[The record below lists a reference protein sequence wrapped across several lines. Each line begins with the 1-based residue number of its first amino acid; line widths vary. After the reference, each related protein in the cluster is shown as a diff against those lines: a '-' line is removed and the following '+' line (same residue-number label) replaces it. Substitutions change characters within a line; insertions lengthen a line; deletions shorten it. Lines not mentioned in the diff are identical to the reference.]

1 MHVNTAKLQRLKQM
15 LIFENTC
22 SCIVYDLYTILFLF
36 FVIPVYA
43 TNITYILL
51 LIDCF
56 IFRMNNSCKIRM
68 TNFARVDST
77 SSDMIFSD
85 SKTHARTSNQRTLS
99 WEDLE
104 HVNAFPHV
112 IFVYVTWWLL
122 TFTSNI
128 PYYLNTTLVHILIEW
143 RILKSLW

>member
-1 MHVNTAKLQRLKQM
+1 MLQGLWP
-15 LIFENTC
+15 
-22 SCIVYDLYTILFLF
+22 STIIFLF

-56 IFRMNNSCKIRM
+56 IFRMNNSCKIKM

-77 SSDMIFSD
+77 SSNMIFSD
-85 SKTHARTSNQRTLS
+85 SKTHVRTSNQRTLS

-128 PYYLNTTLVHILIEW
+128 PYYLNTTILHILIEW